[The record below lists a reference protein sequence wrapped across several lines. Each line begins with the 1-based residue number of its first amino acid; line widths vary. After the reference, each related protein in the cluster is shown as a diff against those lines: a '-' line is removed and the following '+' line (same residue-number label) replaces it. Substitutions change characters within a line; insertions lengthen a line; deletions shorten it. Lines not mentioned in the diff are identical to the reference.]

1 MRVWAKARRR
11 PVDAF
16 AVLTASLSSI
26 FIIINAVFLQPVSR
40 SEIDERERLTFKLQ
54 DLQKFLKSE
63 AQSLGREIESA
74 LAKIKIMQ
82 TPSDLNKRRGG

>member
-1 MRVWAKARRR
+1 MRIWAKARRR

-16 AVLTASLSSI
+16 AVLTASLASI

-40 SEIDERERLTFKLQ
+40 SQIDGRERLTFKLR

-63 AQSLGREIESA
+63 MESAEREIESA

-82 TPSDLNKRRGG
+82 TSPNLNTRRGG